1 MVKIRLAR
9 VGRKKAPFYR
19 LVVAD
24 QRKPRDGRFIEIIG
38 VYHPLRR
45 DPNFQVNEDRAL
57 HWLRQGA
64 QPSDTVRSILH
75 RLGLLKRLHEEKVAA
90 RAERQRRRAAAPSE
104 AQPTSA
110 NA

>member
-38 VYHPLRR
+38 VYHPIRR
-45 DPNFQVNEDRAL
+45 DPNFQVNEERAL

-75 RLGLLKRLHEEKVAA
+75 RLGILKRFHEEKLAA
-90 RAERQRRRAAAPSE
+90 RAARQAKRAEASAPG
-104 AQPTSA
+104 ASA
-110 NA
+110 GA